1 MVGKV
6 MTNGINHVRVRIAD
20 VVDAAVEI
28 SGLTHRLILSDRRW
42 AEIVYWR
49 QRAFCVA
56 YQLTGQS
63 LVAIGRHFGKDHTT
77 VLWAVSKYRDKH
89 DAAFVGEIT
98 SIALRAIE
106 IAESRGMLRRAA

>member
-1 MVGKV
+1 
-6 MTNGINHVRVRIAD
+6 MTNFINPVRVRIAD
-20 VVDAAVEI
+20 VVDAVVEI
-28 SGLTHRLILSDRRW
+28 SGIEPVYFFSPRRW
-42 AEIVYWR
+42 ADVVYWR
-49 QRAFCVA
+49 QRAFFVA

-77 VLWAVSKYRDKH
+77 ILWAVHKFRDQH
-89 DAAFVGEIT
+89 DSQFFGEIT